1 MCYYWFLL
9 SGYYSYYSKSDS
21 EKKNSLYWKQK
32 KKKKK
37 KKKSKINVALPEQLQ
52 TRYYLGWNADFL
64 SDVAHICSLKHMVI

>member
-1 MCYYWFLL
+1 
-9 SGYYSYYSKSDS
+9 
-21 EKKNSLYWKQK
+21 LYWKQKK

>member
-1 MCYYWFLL
+1 VDIIHTTANLTVRRKTVCT
-9 SGYYSYYSKSDS
+9 GN
-21 EKKNSLYWKQK
+21 KKK